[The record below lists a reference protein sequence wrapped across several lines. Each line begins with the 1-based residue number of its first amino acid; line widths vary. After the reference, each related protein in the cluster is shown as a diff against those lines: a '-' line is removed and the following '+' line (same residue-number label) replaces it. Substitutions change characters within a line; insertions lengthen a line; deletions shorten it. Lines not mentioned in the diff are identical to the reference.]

1 MDIAAPTPEP
11 SASAVQRDRKRL
23 FYAVLGA
30 AGLVAGIWL
39 AWLGAFALGWD
50 MDALAIR
57 PRDPRGLIGI
67 LTAPFVHASFEHLMS
82 NTLPLGLLAALTLY
96 AYPRATRVALPL
108 IWLGS
113 GLGVWLWARPA
124 LHVGISGITHGLM
137 FFLFVIGLVR
147 RDRLGVAIALI
158 VFFLYGGMLMTVLPR
173 EQQISFEYHLAGAV
187 MGVLAALLTF
197 RLDAAL
203 PRKRYSWEDE
213 EHDENSHNAASD
225 ELEPPAQHNIP
236 VLADGRQAQRN
247 GSGNVIVLRRPDA
260 DPTSQDV
267 SFSASPDQR
276 RVLRAIVVSSICG
289 LVHNSTLL
297 RARVTAV

>member
-11 SASAVQRDRKRL
+11 NATAVQRDRKRV
-23 FYAVLGA
+23 FYALLGA

-50 MDALAIR
+50 MDALGIR
-57 PRDPRGLIGI
+57 PRDPHGLVGI
-67 LTAPFVHASFEHLMS
+67 LTAPLVHASFEHLMS

-96 AYPRATRVALPL
+96 AYPRASRVALPL

-113 GLGVWLWARPA
+113 GLGVWLWARSSV
-124 LHVGISGITHGLM
+124 HVGISGITHGLM

-147 RDRLGVAIALI
+147 RDRLGVAIALL

-173 EQQISFEYHLAGAV
+173 EQQVSFEYHLAGAV
-187 MGVLAALLTF
+187 MGALAALLTF

-213 EHDENSHNAASD
+213 EHDEDVHATAND
-225 ELEPPAQHNIP
+225 ELEPPAPQDVP
-236 VLADGRQAQRN
+236 VLWDGPRPRHN
-247 GSGNVIVLRRPDA
+247 GGGNVIVFRRPDA
-260 DPTSQDV
+260 
-267 SFSASPDQR
+267 
-276 RVLRAIVVSSICG
+276 
-289 LVHNSTLL
+289 
-297 RARVTAV
+297 